1 MTRASER
8 VRSPCENQQS
18 EESLSSSLTEAG
30 RLAMT
35 SALWAPLDIEFQ
47 TFDRLIDRKPSRRPH
62 HPPHQF
68 THNSHYHP
76 PAKSLPKRLQE
87 RKTLLHVAR
96 SISCRRLSRYCRE
109 DSSSTAQD
117 RHVLS
122 FAQRNR
128 HYFFHGHA
136 LCLPS
141 TSLVCMYVHLHRLA
155 CSAADLVGAHALL
168 CDRQQ
173 KSTW

>member
-18 EESLSSSLTEAG
+18 EESLPSSLTEAG

-76 PAKSLPKRLQE
+76 PAKSLPKRLQKGPCSTW
-87 RKTLLHVAR
+87 RRVPHYFLQKTIKILPQRLVIRQRR
-96 SISCRRLSRYCRE
+96 SSRLFSRPVNRRLFRWSR
-109 DSSSTAQD
+109 
-117 RHVLS
+117 
-122 FAQRNR
+122 
-128 HYFFHGHA
+128 

-141 TSLVCMYVHLHRLA
+141 ASLMILHRLA

-168 CDRQQ
+168 YDRQQ